1 MNVLNS
7 IEMAITL
14 DNDDLYEK
22 YIDNDKESFKGYY
35 FKKKFFRESYALIKI

>member
-1 MNVLNS
+1 MNVLNL

-22 YIDNDKESFKGYY
+22 YIDNDKESFKEYY
-35 FKKKFFRESYALIKI
+35 F